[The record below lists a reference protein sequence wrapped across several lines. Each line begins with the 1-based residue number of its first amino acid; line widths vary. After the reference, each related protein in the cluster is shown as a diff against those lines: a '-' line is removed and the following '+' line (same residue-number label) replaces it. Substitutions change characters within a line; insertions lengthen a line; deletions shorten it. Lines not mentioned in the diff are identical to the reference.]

1 MRKYAK
7 NIGAIVFIILVINI
21 IGSYF
26 FFRIDLT
33 QDKRYTLSDISLKI
47 IKNIEEPIYID
58 VYLTGELPATFQRL
72 QAETRQIIEEYQAY
86 NSNIIFRFIEQSSDK
101 EMAFIASK
109 NLFKKGLTPI
119 NITVAEKGKQSQL
132 MVFPWATENYKG
144 REVNIALLKNLMGA
158 TTEDKILGSVQNL
171 EYAFSEAFKKLLT
184 ERQKKVAVIK
194 GNGQLQDVQIAK
206 FLLQVRENYHIG
218 PFTLDSVETDA
229 LGTLKALMKYDL
241 AIIAKPT
248 EPFSDKEK
256 QVLDQ
261 FIVNGGKTIWLID
274 QVDAELDNLY
284 NPEGSTMAFGRD
296 LRLNDMF
303 FKYGIRILPA
313 LIKDEQGTPI
323 KLASGAAGSATQF
336 QEFNWKFAPFIVP
349 VGTHAT
355 IKNLGGIKFD
365 FANPI
370 EILKND
376 IQKTILLQSSPYSKA
391 IGVPSI
397 ISLNI
402 VNETEDLKQY
412 QGSGN
417 LPVAVLLEGKFH
429 SVFENRVLGFK
440 DINFVSTDK
449 KSQIIV
455 IADGDLIKNNID
467 KNGIPLELGYDQKTG
482 NLFDNKDFIIN
493 CVNYLLDDSGLINIR
508 AKDITLP
515 LLDKEKVSNSYVF
528 TQLIAVVLPLII
540 LILFAFLFTMYRR
553 KKYNR

>member
-132 MVFPWATENYKG
+132 MVFPWATANYKG

-158 TTEDKILGSVQNL
+158 TTEVKILGSVQNL

-184 ERQKKVAVIK
+184 EKQKKVAVIK

-218 PFTLDSVETDA
+218 PFTLDSVETDG

-256 QVLDQ
+256 QALDQ

-323 KLASGAAGSATQF
+323 KLASGAAGSATF
-336 QEFNWKFAPFIVP
+336 RRTCLSPSDSNWRW
-349 VGTHAT
+349 T
-355 IKNLGGIKFD
+355 
-365 FANPI
+365 
-370 EILKND
+370 
-376 IQKTILLQSSPYSKA
+376 
-391 IGVPSI
+391 
-397 ISLNI
+397 
-402 VNETEDLKQY
+402 
-412 QGSGN
+412 
-417 LPVAVLLEGKFH
+417 
-429 SVFENRVLGFK
+429 
-440 DINFVSTDK
+440 
-449 KSQIIV
+449 
-455 IADGDLIKNNID
+455 
-467 KNGIPLELGYDQKTG
+467 
-482 NLFDNKDFIIN
+482 
-493 CVNYLLDDSGLINIR
+493 C
-508 AKDITLP
+508 
-515 LLDKEKVSNSYVF
+515 
-528 TQLIAVVLPLII
+528 
-540 LILFAFLFTMYRR
+540 
-553 KKYNR
+553 